1 MTETYPIT
9 QSHSKNEKFQKVS
22 ALKELENNTKHTTV
36 LSSSSLDSS
45 FDNINSEIKS
55 IIENEHDLSFSS
67 DSNSELAETRANM
80 EHLFNYKYWRC
91 SNNKVP
97 EIKERNKK
105 AQPPTPIKCGMNQT
119 YVGTSEGSN
128 KQSTQSNEDEENRT
142 AHNVSLF
149 ESNNNSSS
157 QSEEKDKNIQILK
170 KEKENSSIKINNNI
184 QNLKFNNKMLEQEY
198 NYPYE
203 TMNYK
208 NNNFQF
214 FPGLYL
220 SPQMYPFMPN
230 YNYPS
235 LNKKNFITNNNNNIN
250 NKLDWN
256 NSQEKNDQI
265 KLNTNLKLQNQYINP
280 YMNNLNNIN
289 NFNKKINQNQI
300 DLKDLPLVINNVQNN
315 QNTNMNYPCQKLN
328 FNMICCPQIQPIN
341 SQVQNHS
348 LDKTNNSSNI
358 LPEINHK
365 DSTKNATQE
374 KKTKNNNSNNNNQT
388 HNNVCPII
396 GKGNNNEIKINNKSF
411 INNKSINN
419 NAKGNIKG
427 EKQFL
432 NLDDIVTGK
441 DTRTTVMIRNIP
453 IKYTDQILTN
463 ALSEFNGKYDCL
475 YMPYDYEKNGNKGY
489 AFINFVNPLHILY
502 FYEKF
507 NGKKW
512 VHFESAKICELNCA
526 HFQGINEIQKHAKNY
541 KGQKKPNYYS
551 INENENMIIPLKY
564 LPKLLKRFPK
574 MKYCEN
580 KGQNIITVKSFE

>member
-9 QSHSKNEKFQKVS
+9 QSHSKNGKFQKVS
-22 ALKELENNTKHTTV
+22 TLKELENNTKNTTA
-36 LSSSSLDSS
+36 LSSSSLESS
-45 FDNINSEIKS
+45 FDNLNDEIKS

-91 SNNKVP
+91 NNKVP

-105 AQPPTPIKCGMNQT
+105 TQIPTPIKCTGNQT
-119 YVGTSEGSN
+119 YGGISEGSN

-142 AHNVSLF
+142 EHLQNVSSF
-149 ESNNNSSS
+149 ESNNNSSA
-157 QSEEKDKNIQILK
+157 QSEEKDKNIQIISN
-170 KEKENSSIKINNNI
+170 EKESSSNKNNNNNF
-184 QNLKFNNKMLEQEY
+184 QNLKYNNKTNEQEY
-198 NYPYE
+198 IYPYE

-208 NNNFQF
+208 NNNIQF
-214 FPGLYL
+214 FPGVYL
-220 SPQMYPFMPN
+220 SPQIYPFMPS

-235 LNKKNFITNNNNNIN
+235 LNKKNFITNHSNNIN
-250 NKLDWN
+250 NKIEGN
-256 NSQEKNDQI
+256 NSPEKNEQI
-265 KLNTNLKLQNQYINP
+265 KLNANIKTQNQYMNP
-280 YMNNLNNIN
+280 YINNMN
-289 NFNKKINQNQI
+289 NFNKKINQNQM
-300 DLKDLPLVINNVQNN
+300 DMKDLPLVINNLQNN
-315 QNTNMNYPCQKLN
+315 NMNYPCQKLN
-328 FNMICCPQIQPIN
+328 FNMICCPQIQPVNTQI
-341 SQVQNHS
+341 QKHS

-358 LPEINHK
+358 LPEINNK
-365 DSTKNATQE
+365 ENTKNTTQE
-374 KKTKNNNSNNNNQT
+374 KKTKNNNNNSTNFL

-396 GKGNNNEIKINNKSF
+396 GKGNNEIKINNKSF
-411 INNKSINN
+411 INNKTTNN
-419 NAKGNIKG
+419 NIKGNNKG

-512 VHFESAKICELNCA
+512 VHFESSKICELNCA

-564 LPKLLKRFPK
+564 LQKLLKRFPK
-574 MKYCEN
+574 MKYTEN
-580 KGQNIITVKSFE
+580 KGQNIILVKSFD

>member
-256 NSQEKNDQI
+256 NSQEKYDQI

-365 DSTKNATQE
+365 DTTKNATQE